1 MDRMN
6 LKLDIQANSV
16 GVKKVNLRS
25 SLLIDNLITT
35 IKDKFNL
42 DGQYEVRLSNGH
54 QPLPPSLEL
63 NRAGV
68 SDGAVLVITRIV
80 QSTGTLDA
88 IRLGMRV
95 RLSKN
100 FKRVYLTEEHAL
112 AEYDLGWQPAVI
124 GRKDNHD
131 PSKNKLLAVDL
142 GDMEEA
148 TSISRHHACITEDG
162 GSFFLESI
170 NEHNPTYLG
179 DSRLRFGV
187 KYALPV
193 GTRIGIGR
201 VSLTFYTIS

>member
-1 MDRMN
+1 MDRLN
-6 LKLDIQANSV
+6 LKLDIQAGSI

-25 SLLIDNLITT
+25 SLLVDNLIAS

-42 DGQYEVRLSNGH
+42 DGEYELRLSSGR

-63 NRAGV
+63 DRAGV
-68 SDGAVLVITRIV
+68 TDGSMLVVTRIMA
-80 QSTGTLDA
+80 STGTLDA
-88 IRLGMRV
+88 IRRGMRA

-100 FKRVYLTEEHAL
+100 FKRVYLTEERAM
-112 AEYDLGWQPAVI
+112 AEYDLAWQPAVI
-124 GRKDNHD
+124 GRKDHHD

-162 GSFFLESI
+162 GSFFIESI
-170 NEHNPTYLG
+170 NEHNATYLG
-179 DSRLRFGV
+179 DSRLHFGV

-193 GTRIGIGR
+193 GSRLGIGR

>member
-25 SLLIDNLITT
+25 SLLIDNLIAT

-42 DGQYEVRLSNGH
+42 DGEYEVRLSNSH
-54 QPLPPSLEL
+54 QPLAHSLEL

-68 SDGAVLVITRIV
+68 TDGAVLVVTRIV

-88 IRLGMRV
+88 IRRGTRV

-112 AEYDLGWQPAVI
+112 VEYDLAWQPAVI
-124 GRKDNHD
+124 GRKDHHD

-142 GDMEEA
+142 GDMEVA
-148 TSISRHHACITEDG
+148 TTISRHHACITEEG

-170 NEHNPTYLG
+170 NEHNPTYMG
-179 DSRLRFGV
+179 DSRLRYGV

-201 VSLTFYTIS
+201 VELTFYTIS

>member
-16 GVKKVNLRS
+16 GIKKVNLRS
-25 SLLIDNLITT
+25 SLLVDNLIAT

-42 DGQYEVRLSNGH
+42 DGEYEVRLPNGH
-54 QPLPPSLEL
+54 QPLARSLEL

-68 SDGAVLVITRIV
+68 NDGAVLVVTRIV

-88 IRLGMRV
+88 IRLGMRT

-100 FKRVYLTEEHAL
+100 FKRVYLTEEHAQV
-112 AEYDLGWQPAVI
+112 EYDLAWQPAVI

-162 GSFFLESI
+162 GSFYLESI
-170 NEHNPTYLG
+170 NEHNPTYMG
-179 DSRLRFGV
+179 DSRLHFGV

-201 VSLTFYTIS
+201 VSLTFYTVG

>member
-6 LKLDIQANSV
+6 LKLDIQAGSI
-16 GVKKVNLRS
+16 GLKKVNLRS
-25 SLLIDNLITT
+25 SLLVDNLIGT

-42 DGQYEVRLSNGH
+42 DGEFELRLSNAR
-54 QPLPPSLEL
+54 QPLPPNLEL
-63 NRAGV
+63 DRAGV
-68 SDGAVLVITRIV
+68 TDGAVLVVTRIME
-80 QSTGTLDA
+80 STGTIDA
-88 IRLGMRV
+88 IRRGMRA

-100 FKRVYLTEEHAL
+100 FKRVYLSEEHAM
-112 AEYDLGWQPAVI
+112 AEYDLAWQPAVI

-148 TSISRHHACITEDG
+148 TSISRHHACITEEG

-179 DSRLRFGV
+179 DNRLRFGV
-187 KYALPV
+187 KNPLPV
-193 GTRIGIGR
+193 GSRIGIGR